1 MTPTNID
8 YSAFELPL
16 LPEADVELDED
27 EDEGDGDGEFLTPK
41 EKTLKIMQQRIP
53 ADAIFIGSLNEEI
66 CNWTSWELDDHF
78 YLLPWKAD
86 GFEWA
91 LFRISWDDNWGRYEW
106 EPISRIRGVTEAKK
120 AVRAMMDHWI
130 TKCGLDGPDNPPYG
144 NLADE
149 F

>member
-91 LFRISWDDNWGRYEW
+91 LFRISWDDNWGRHEW
-106 EPISRIRGVTEAKK
+106 EPISRISGVTEAKD

-130 TKCGLDGPDNPPYG
+130 TKCGMDGPDNPPYG

>member
-8 YSAFELPL
+8 YSAFKLPL
-16 LPEADVELDED
+16 LPDTAPAPDDDED
-27 EDEGDGDGEFLTPK
+27 EESPSK
-41 EKTLKIMQQRIP
+41 EEVLEAMQERIP
-53 ADAIFIGSLNEEI
+53 ANAIFIGSLNEEI

-106 EPISRIRGVTEAKK
+106 EPISRISGVTEAKN

-130 TKCGLDGPDNPPYG
+130 TKCGMDGPDNPPYG

>member
-1 MTPTNID
+1 MPTPNID
-8 YSAFELPL
+8 YASFELPL
-16 LPEADVELDED
+16 LPGETPAPDDDEGDED
-27 EDEGDGDGEFLTPK
+27 EESRSREEVL
-41 EKTLKIMQQRIP
+41 EAMQERIP
-53 ADAIFIGSLNEEI
+53 ADAIFIGSLNDEV

-78 YLLPWKAD
+78 YLLPWKKAD
-86 GFEWA
+86 GFDWA
-91 LFRISWDDNWGRYEW
+91 LFRISWDDNWGRHDW
-106 EPISRIRGVTEAKK
+106 EPISRISDVTEAKK

>member
-8 YSAFELPL
+8 YSAFKLPL
-16 LPEADVELDED
+16 LPDTAPAPDDED
-27 EDEGDGDGEFLTPK
+27 EETPSR
-41 EKTLKIMQQRIP
+41 EEVLEAMQERIP

-106 EPISRIRGVTEAKK
+106 EPISRISGVTEAKK
-120 AVRAMMDHWI
+120 AVRAMMDH
-130 TKCGLDGPDNPPYG
+130 
-144 NLADE
+144 
-149 F
+149 

>member
-1 MTPTNID
+1 MTPPNID
-8 YSAFELPL
+8 YSAFKLPL
-16 LPEADVELDED
+16 LPDTAPAPDDED
-27 EDEGDGDGEFLTPK
+27 EETPSR
-41 EKTLKIMQQRIP
+41 EEVLEAMQEQIP

-106 EPISRIRGVTEAKK
+106 QSISRISGVTEAKD

-130 TKCGLDGPDNPPYG
+130 TKCGMDGPDNPPYG